1 MKRLWLI
8 FYIVLLLVL
17 LAGCK
22 IESADYGSS
31 ALDTTVQFSSEQSTF
46 VQISNEQYSSV
57 QSDSSAVSETS
68 SKALQSSLPSAVSST
83 DSSSPD
89 VKSCTVS
96 IECKTI
102 LSNMETIKP
111 EKKSLVPADGVIL
124 SPQKIALRDGDTVFD
139 VLNRITKKNKI
150 HMEFSATPGYNSKYI
165 EGIGNIYEKDCGE
178 LSGWMFSVNGEFA
191 QTGASNI
198 TVSDG
203 DKISFF
209 YTCDLGN
216 DVGNKYGESK

>member
-1 MKRLWLI
+1 MKRLCLI
-8 FYIVLLLVL
+8 FYIVILSVL
-17 LAGCK
+17 FAGCK
-22 IESADYGSS
+22 IEPADYGSYVS
-31 ALDTTVQFSSEQSTF
+31 NISVESSSEQSIAQSY
-46 VQISNEQYSSV
+46 VEQYSSASS
-57 QSDSSAVSETS
+57 SDVLNSSSEIT
-68 SKALQSSLPSAVSST
+68 QSSLPSALSST
-83 DSSSPD
+83 DSSVPA

-102 LSNMETIKP
+102 LSNMDNLKP
-111 EKKSLVPADGVIL
+111 EKKSLVPVDGVIL
-124 SPQKIALRDGDTVFD
+124 SPQKIALRDGDTAFD

-150 HMEFSATPGYNSKYI
+150 HMEFSVTPGYNSKYI

-191 QTGASNI
+191 QTGISEI

-203 DKISFF
+203 DKISLV

>member
-1 MKRLWLI
+1 MKRLCLI
-8 FYIVLLLVL
+8 FYIVILSVL
-17 LAGCK
+17 FAGCK
-22 IESADYGSS
+22 IEPADYGSYVS
-31 ALDTTVQFSSEQSTF
+31 NISVESSSEQSIAQSY
-46 VQISNEQYSSV
+46 VEQYSSASS
-57 QSDSSAVSETS
+57 SDVLNSSSEIT
-68 SKALQSSLPSAVSST
+68 QSSLPSALSST
-83 DSSSPD
+83 DSSVPA

-102 LSNMETIKP
+102 LSNMDNLKP
-111 EKKSLVPADGVIL
+111 EKKSLVPVDGVIL
-124 SPQKIALRDGDTVFD
+124 SPQIIALRDGDTAFD

-150 HMEFSATPGYNSKYI
+150 HMEFSVTPGYNSKYI

-191 QTGASNI
+191 QTGISEI

-203 DKISFF
+203 DKISLV

>member
-8 FYIVLLLVL
+8 FNIVILSVL
-17 LAGCK
+17 LAGCR
-22 IESADYGSS
+22 IEPADYGSS
-31 ALDTTVQFSSEQSTF
+31 VSVGATQFSSEQSTY
-46 VQISNEQYSSV
+46 VQTSDEQYSSV
-57 QSDSSAVSETS
+57 QSSLDVSNTS
-68 SKALQSSLPSAVSST
+68 SEMTQSSLPSAVSGN
-83 DSSSPD
+83 DSSAPY

-111 EKKSLVPADGVIL
+111 QKKSLVPADGVIL

-150 HMEFSATPGYNSKYI
+150 HMEFSTTPGYNSKYI

-203 DKISFF
+203 DKISFV

>member
-1 MKRLWLI
+1 
-8 FYIVLLLVL
+8 
-17 LAGCK
+17 
-22 IESADYGSS
+22 SS
-31 ALDTTVQFSSEQSTF
+31 VSDITVQLSSEQSTS
-46 VQISNEQYSSV
+46 VQTSDEQYSSAK
-57 QSDSSAVSETS
+57 SDSSDASETS
-68 SKALQSSLPSAVSST
+68 SETQQSSLPSAVSSAV
-83 DSSSPD
+83 SSAPY

-111 EKKSLVPADGVIL
+111 EKKSLVPTDGVIL
-124 SPQKIALRDGDTVFD
+124 SPQKIALKDGDTVFD

-178 LSGWMFSVNGEFA
+178 LSGWMFSVNGDFA
-191 QTGASNI
+191 QTGASSI

-203 DKISFF
+203 DTISFV

-216 DVGNKYGESK
+216 DVGNKYDESK